1 MLDWETYTVQ
11 ADTIGRT
18 ETSVPRAA
26 ERVTQLPLFLVHTN
40 LYYGVDYESTVIR
53 TKQDLD
59 WFDANLSRRE
69 TSGS

>member
-1 MLDWETYTVQ
+1 MIDWEIYAVPE
-11 ADTIGRT
+11 DTIGRT
-18 ETSVPRAA
+18 ETSVTRAA
-26 ERVTQLPLFLVHTN
+26 EKVTPLPLLLVHTN
-40 LYYGVDYESTVIR
+40 LDYGSDYESTVIR